1 MATKTVPF
9 NTTGAARLPNDRP
22 VVYRIKTDNDK
33 TNYVGVAQ
41 RGRVQE
47 RIREHL
53 SENRIRG
60 KKVHIEQKSS
70 IREARA
76 TERRVIARSKP
87 KYNRQAG

>member
-9 NTTGAARLPNDRP
+9 SPRGAGNLPNDRP
-22 VVYRIKTDNDK
+22 VVYRIKTKGNQ

-53 SENRIRG
+53 SNARIPG
-60 KKVHIEQKSS
+60 EKVQIEQKPS

-76 TERRVIARSKP
+76 TEKRVIARSKP
-87 KYNRQAG
+87 RYNRQG

>member
-9 NTTGAARLPNDRP
+9 NPSGAARLPNDRP
-22 VVYRIKTDNDK
+22 VVYRIKTESNK

-53 SENRIRG
+53 SENQIRG
-60 KKVHIEQKSS
+60 KKVHIEQKPS

-76 TERRVIARSKP
+76 TEKRVIARSKP

>member
-9 NTTGAARLPNDRP
+9 NTSGAARLPNDRP
-22 VVYRIKTDNDK
+22 VVYRIKSERNK
-33 TNYVGVAQ
+33 TTYVGVAQ

-60 KKVHIEQKSS
+60 AKVHIEQKSS

-76 TERRVIARSKP
+76 TEKRVIARSKP
-87 KYNRQAG
+87 RHNRQAG